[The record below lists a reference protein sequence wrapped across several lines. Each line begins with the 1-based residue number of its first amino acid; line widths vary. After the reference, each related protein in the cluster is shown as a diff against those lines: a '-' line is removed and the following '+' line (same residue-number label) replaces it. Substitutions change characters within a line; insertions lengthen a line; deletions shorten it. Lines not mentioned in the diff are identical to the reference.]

1 MAINVRLE
9 KRHKTSWIIVVDKGI
24 DPVTKKRIKERHSIK
39 TDDPEVAEAE
49 RLKTELA
56 ILKGTYKHTDK
67 TTLAAYIDR
76 WFETSAAKGLA
87 SKTIERYK
95 QCADLRIKP
104 WIGNIRLRD
113 LKRTDLQSFYDRII
127 EVGHLDNLKPVKDG
141 EEQKKEKR
149 SIGNDTVAH
158 HHRFIRRVLN
168 HAVYE
173 DEILERNVAA
183 RIKLPAVKAAFDPD
197 DDAVKVFT
205 SSEIATLEEEAKS
218 TPYAQLIAVAL
229 RTGMRREE
237 LLGLRWDAVNF
248 KDKTILIKQALVR
261 TKASGYEIKPTK
273 NKKRRLIEAT
283 NEILNAFKAM
293 ARKQAPHKLRLGENY
308 RRDLNLIFCR
318 EDGFYSH
325 PDTISSWFPD
335 FCKSI
340 GVTRL
345 SFHCLRH
352 THASHLLA
360 AGEDLGFVSKRLGHS
375 GVQITY
381 QTYTHFIPMEKREA
395 LQELEKRFKKK

>member
-9 KRHKTSWIIVVDKGI
+9 KRTKSSWLIIIDKGI
-24 DPVTKKRIKERHSIK
+24 DPVTKKRDREHRSIK

-49 RLKTELA
+49 RLKIELDL
-56 ILKGTYKHTDK
+56 LKGTYKPTSK
-67 TTLAAYIDR
+67 VTLSEYIDR
-76 WFETSAAKGLA
+76 WFLTSAAKGLA

-104 WIGNIRLRD
+104 WIGHIRLRD
-113 LKRTDLQSFYDRII
+113 LKRTELQAFYDQII
-127 EVGHLDNLKPVKDG
+127 EVGHLDNLKPPEEG
-141 EEQKKEKR
+141 EEPKEKR
-149 SIGNDTVAH
+149 AIGNDTVAH

-168 HAVYE
+168 HAVFE

-183 RIKLPAVKAAFDPD
+183 RIKLPEAKPEFDPD
-197 DDAVKVFT
+197 EDTIKVFT
-205 SSEIATLEEEAKS
+205 SEEIATLEEKAIA

-248 KDKTILIKQALVR
+248 KDKTILVKQALIY
-261 TKASGYEIKPTK
+261 TKEKGYEIKPTK

-283 NEILNAFKAM
+283 DEILNAFRAI
-293 ARKQAPHKLRLGENY
+293 ACKQGPHRLRLGDNY
-308 RRDLNLIFCR
+308 RKDLNLMFCR
-318 EDGFYSH
+318 EDGFFSH

-340 GVTRL
+340 DITRL

-375 GVQITY
+375 SLQITY

>member
-9 KRHKTSWIIVVDKGI
+9 KRTKSSWLIIIDKGV
-24 DPVTKKRIKERHSIK
+24 DPVTKKRDREHRSIK

-49 RLKTELA
+49 RLKIELDL
-56 ILKGTYKHTDK
+56 LKGTYKPTSK
-67 TTLAAYIDR
+67 VTLSEYIDR
-76 WFETSAAKGLA
+76 WFLTSAAKGLA

-104 WIGNIRLRD
+104 WIGHIRLRD
-113 LKRTDLQSFYDRII
+113 LKRTELQAFYDQII
-127 EVGHLDNLKPVKDG
+127 EVGHLDNLKPPDEG
-141 EEQKKEKR
+141 EEPKEKR
-149 SIGNDTVAH
+149 AIGNDTVAH

-168 HAVYE
+168 HAVFE

-183 RIKLPAVKAAFDPD
+183 RIKLPEAKPEFDPD
-197 DDAVKVFT
+197 EDTIKVFT
-205 SSEIATLEEEAKS
+205 SEEIATLEEKAS
-218 TPYAQLIAVAL
+218 ATPYAQLIAVAL

-248 KDKTILIKQALVR
+248 KDKTILVKQALIY
-261 TKASGYEIKPTK
+261 TKEKGYEIKPTK

-283 NEILNAFKAM
+283 DEILNAFRAI
-293 ARKQAPHKLRLGENY
+293 ARKQGPHRLRLGDNY
-308 RRDLNLIFCR
+308 RKDLNLMFCR

-335 FCKSI
+335 FCKAI
-340 GVTRL
+340 DITRL

-375 GVQITY
+375 SLQITY
-381 QTYTHFIPMEKREA
+381 QTYTHFIPLEKREA